1 MQHFCFYPR
10 FFCFIREKRFVF
22 VQFLCHPHLYLSL
35 LTCDFR
41 PQITSSLVLI
51 FVYFP
56 ISRNLLLD
64 LIYFLNR
71 LFVEKMQRN
80 RLLSFYFINKNN
92 FNTQLSGSI
101 QFNYGSDFIQSFFIY
116 ICSETLLCLTHAT
129 FVFKFQLTNLHLF
142 QCSMKLLF

>member
-64 LIYFLNR
+64 LIYFLTR
-71 LFVEKMQRN
+71 LFVDKYKGTGFCHFI
-80 RLLSFYFINKNN
+80 LLISIIFTLSYQVV
-92 FNTQLSGSI
+92 FNTIMARILCNQAL
-101 QFNYGSDFIQSFFIY
+101 FFIY

-129 FVFKFQLTNLHLF
+129 FVFKF
-142 QCSMKLLF
+142 